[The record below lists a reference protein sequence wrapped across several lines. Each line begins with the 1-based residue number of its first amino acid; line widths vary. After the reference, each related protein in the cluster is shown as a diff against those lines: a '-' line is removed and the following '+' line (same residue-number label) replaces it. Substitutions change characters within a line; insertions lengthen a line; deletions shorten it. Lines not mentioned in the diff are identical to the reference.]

1 MLKLLERLKC
11 NVNCNLHFTLYILA
25 DQAMNVINSSKTCP
39 PTHYAVLDTR
49 KIDNRQIHLKFKN
62 RNDQSTP
69 LSILD
74 EKVEP
79 SRTIK

>member
-1 MLKLLERLKC
+1 MIYHLQM
-11 NVNCNLHFTLYILA
+11 H
-25 DQAMNVINSSKTCP
+25 S
-39 PTHYAVLDTR
+39 AVSDTR